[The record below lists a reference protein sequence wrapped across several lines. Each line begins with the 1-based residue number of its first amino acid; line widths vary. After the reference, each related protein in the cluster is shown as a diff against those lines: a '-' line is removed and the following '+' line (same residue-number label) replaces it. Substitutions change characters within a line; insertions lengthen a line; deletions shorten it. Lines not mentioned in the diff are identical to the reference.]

1 VARIA
6 LVHDVAGVAAIQAEL
21 LRSAGHEVDQIA
33 LPAIGA
39 TWKWPAKAIALP
51 VRLAAYLPT
60 IARLRNAK
68 YDIVHIHWLSH
79 GIVGVLARR
88 PFFSQAHGSD
98 LHVNL
103 NNPMYRWVNRAVLNH
118 AKKIFYVTPN
128 LRSYLKDYEDKVLY
142 LPNPVYMPELSRQI
156 APPTQVSRVLIFTRL
171 DPIKGVDLIFPAV
184 ERLSQVVHVTAI
196 DWGPLARDYVGK
208 YGRWVHFVKPV
219 PRASVGAFLQQFD
232 VVIGQM
238 RQGSLGLSEIEALAA
253 GRPLVTGIDWSL
265 YPEDPPPVIAASGDE
280 AVVSAVERL
289 RNAPDRLT
297 EISRNGR
304 EWAYRNHSFDH
315 HLQLLEAA
323 YFGAQGHQPVMN
335 RRESA
340 PGTI

>member
-1 VARIA
+1 MARIA
-6 LVHDVAGVAAIQAEL
+6 LVHDVAHVAAVQADL

-60 IARLRNAK
+60 IARLRRAK
-68 YDIVHIHWLSH
+68 YDVVHIHWLSH
-79 GIVGVLARR
+79 GIVGVLAGCS
-88 PFFSQAHGSD
+88 FFSQAHGSD
-98 LHVNL
+98 LHMNL
-103 NNPMYRWVNRAVLNH
+103 NNPMYRWVNRSVLKK

-128 LRSYLKDYEDKVLY
+128 LRSYLKDFEDKLLY
-142 LPNPVYMPELSRQI
+142 LPNPVDMPELSRQI
-156 APPTQVSRVLIFTRL
+156 APPSQVSKVLIFTRL

-184 ERLSQVVHVTAI
+184 ERLSQMVDVTAM
-196 DWGPLARDYVGK
+196 DWGRLAKHYVGS

-253 GRPLVTGIDWSL
+253 GRPLITGIDWSL
-265 YPEDPPPVIAASGDE
+265 YPEDPPPVIAAVGE
-280 AVVSAVERL
+280 ALVGAVERL
-289 RNAPDRLT
+289 RSAPHRLT
-297 EISRNGR
+297 DMSRNGR
-304 EWAYRNHSFDH
+304 EWAFRNHSFDH
-315 HLQLLEAA
+315 HLRLLEAA
-323 YFGAQGHQPVMN
+323 YFGAHGPEPVMN

-340 PGTI
+340 PGAI